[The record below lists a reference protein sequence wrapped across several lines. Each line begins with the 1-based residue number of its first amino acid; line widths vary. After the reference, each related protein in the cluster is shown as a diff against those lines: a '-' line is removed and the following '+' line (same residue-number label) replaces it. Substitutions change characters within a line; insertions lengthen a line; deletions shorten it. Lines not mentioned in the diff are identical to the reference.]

1 MKHKVMV
8 GLYFLAGGMW
18 IMVALRDIF
27 APGFFSFHGR
37 VIGRNQIVFELA
49 VAVVFLA
56 IGVLSMRRRHV
67 NVSETNK
74 DRP

>member
-18 IMVALRDIF
+18 ISVALRDIF
-27 APGFFSFHGR
+27 APGFLSFSGR
-37 VIGRNQIVFELA
+37 VIGRNQIIFEFA

-56 IGVLSMRRRHV
+56 IGVLSMGRHEIDV
-67 NVSETNK
+67 PRHK
-74 DRP
+74 